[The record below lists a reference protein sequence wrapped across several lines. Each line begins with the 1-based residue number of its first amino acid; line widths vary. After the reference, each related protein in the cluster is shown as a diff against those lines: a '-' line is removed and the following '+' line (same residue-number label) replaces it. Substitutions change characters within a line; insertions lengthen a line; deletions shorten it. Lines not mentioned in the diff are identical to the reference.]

1 MQREDGASALHEL
14 EELRRQNAELRA
26 ENARLRGGSGAAPA
40 KPGEASPSL
49 GERED
54 LILESA
60 TGYAILTTDQDGILT
75 SWSEGARVIH
85 GWNRDEVLGRNAR
98 LIFTPEDQEA
108 GAPEEEMRTAASR
121 GSAED
126 ERWHMRKDGS
136 RFFATGLLMLLRD
149 GSGGFVKVLRDRTEQ
164 LHAERNQL
172 RRLEQMKALAEA
184 ARAIMSAVDL
194 ATTLDAITVAARDII
209 GAHQAICSTTR
220 DADWSQAVTAVSLSE
235 KYAAWKSYDKA
246 PDGSGIYAWICQG
259 NRTIRMTQAE
269 LESHPRWRG
278 FGEHAKEHPAM
289 RGWLATALVGSD
301 GRNLGLIQLS
311 DKIEGEFN
319 EVDEAIIVQL
329 AQFAA
334 SAVERSQAG
343 DELRAS
349 AEFTDRILESSSD
362 CIKVLDL
369 DGKLQFMSAGGQAVM
384 EIDDFEAFKG
394 CPWPEFWSGPDR
406 DAAIASIE
414 AAKAG
419 GMGRFQGYTPT
430 AKGTPRWWD
439 VVVTPI
445 NGPDGRPDRL
455 LSVSRDQTK
464 ERLAQEAVRGSEAR
478 LRNVFAI
485 QTVGMMFWSK
495 NFELTEVNDA
505 FLRITG
511 FSREEALGKTWQE
524 LTPEEFHPAS
534 WQAVRELITRGES
547 TPYEKQYVRKDG
559 SRWWGLFAAR
569 RIGDEVVE
577 FVLDISGRKQAEA
590 ELRQSE
596 ARFRAAVEAVQGV
609 LWTNNAR
616 GEMAGEQP
624 GWAALTGQTREE
636 YQGFGW
642 AKAVHPD
649 DAQASID
656 GWNEAV
662 RERRTFVLEHRVRR
676 RDGEWRRFS
685 IRAIPAFDAN
695 GQIREWVGVHTDITD
710 LRDREDE
717 LRELNATLEQRV
729 TQAIAERDRT
739 WNNSQDLL
747 LVLDTQGT
755 LRATN
760 PAWSTILG
768 WRSDELHERSY
779 LDVIHPDD
787 HGTSRNALA
796 AAAQGP
802 LPSFET
808 RMLHRDGGIR
818 WIAWVAAPEGE
829 LIYASGRDVTE
840 ERRKEEALMAAQE
853 ALRQA
858 QKMEAIGQLTGGVA
872 HDFNNLLTIIRS
884 SVDFLRRRELP
895 EERRLRYV
903 DAIADTVERASKLT
917 RQLLAFA
924 RRQALKP
931 EVFDVADRIRG
942 IADMLRTIVGSRI
955 EIVTEIE
962 CERCHVEAD
971 VSQFETAL
979 VNMTVNAR
987 DAMDGEGTLTLRVEG
1002 LSHMPPIRGHGG
1014 GAGTFAAV
1022 SIRDR
1027 GAGIPS
1033 DQLPHI
1039 FEPFFTTK
1047 EVGKGTGLGL
1057 SQVYGFAKQS
1067 GGDVAVVS
1075 EVGRGTTFT
1084 LYLPRVEAEPDEEDA
1099 GALFGPG
1106 PAEHGRGRRVLVV
1119 EDNVEVGRFSTQ
1131 TLQDLGYETA
1141 WAANGDEALELLEKT
1156 GAGFDV
1162 VFSDVVMP
1170 GIGGVEL
1177 GHEIRRRYP
1186 GLPVVLTSGYSHVL
1200 AEEGRHGFELLHKPY
1215 AADELSRVLRRV
1227 AQRERRPVRSSG
1239 G

>member
-1 MQREDGASALHEL
+1 MQREDGASAIHEL
-14 EELRRQNAELRA
+14 EELRRQNDALKA
-26 ENARLRGGSGAAPA
+26 ENARLRSAFKAAPS
-40 KPGEASPSL
+40 KPGEAQPSTV
-49 GERED
+49 ERED

-60 TGYAILTTDQDGILT
+60 TGYAIFTTDQDGILT
-75 SWSEGARVIH
+75 SWNEGARLIH
-85 GWNRDEVLGRNAR
+85 GWNKEEVLGRHAR
-98 LIFTPEDQEA
+98 LIFTPEDREA
-108 GAPEEEMRTAASR
+108 GAPEEEMRLAASR

-126 ERWHMRKDGS
+126 ERWHMRKDGA
-136 RFFATGLLMLLRD
+136 RFFATGLLMPLRD
-149 GSGGFVKVLRDRTEQ
+149 GSGGFVKILRDRTDQ

-172 RRLEQMKALAEA
+172 RRLQQMKALAEA
-184 ARAIMSAVDL
+184 ARAIMGAADL

-220 DADWSQAVTAVSLSE
+220 GPDWSQAVTAVSLSD
-235 KYAAWKSYDKA
+235 KYAAWRSYDKA
-246 PDGSGIYAWICQG
+246 PDGSGVYAWICEG

-269 LESHPRWRG
+269 LEAHPRWRG
-278 FGEHAKEHPAM
+278 FGKHAKEHPAM
-289 RGWLATALVGSD
+289 RGWLATALVGGD
-301 GRNLGLIQLS
+301 GKNLGLIQLS
-311 DKIEGEFN
+311 DKIEGEFD
-319 EVDEAIIVQL
+319 EVDEAILVQL

-334 SAVERSQAG
+334 SAIERSQAG
-343 DELRAS
+343 DELRAN

-369 DGKLQFMSAGGQAVM
+369 DGRLQFMSAGGQAVM
-384 EIDDFEAFKG
+384 EIDDFELFKG
-394 CPWPEFWSGPDR
+394 CPWPEFWSGSDR
-406 DAAIASIE
+406 DAAAAAIE
-414 AAKAG
+414 AARAG
-419 GMGRFQGYTPT
+419 GVGRFQGFAPT

-445 NGPDGRPDRL
+445 NGSDGRPDRL

-485 QTVGMMFWSK
+485 QTVGVVFWSR
-495 NFELTEVNDA
+495 EYRLTEVNDA
-505 FLRITG
+505 FLSMTG
-511 FSREEALGKTWQE
+511 FSRGEALGKTWQE

-534 WQAVRELITRGES
+534 WQAVSEVAARGES
-547 TPYEKQYVRKDG
+547 TPFEKQYFRKDG

-569 RIGDEVVE
+569 KIGDEVVE
-577 FVLDISGRKQAEA
+577 FVLNISGRKQTET
-590 ELRQSE
+590 ELRKSE
-596 ARFRAAVEAVQGV
+596 ARFRAAVEAVEGV

-616 GEMAGEQP
+616 GEMVGEQP
-624 GWAALTGQTREE
+624 GWAALTGQTCEE
-636 YQGFGW
+636 YQGLGW

-656 GWNEAV
+656 AWNEAV
-662 RERRTFVLEHRVRR
+662 RERKTFVLEHRVRR

-695 GQIREWVGVHTDITD
+695 GEIREWVGVHTDITELRARENE
-710 LRDREDE
+710 LRD
-717 LRELNATLEQRV
+717 LNATLEQRV

-747 LVLDTQGT
+747 LVLDMQGV

-768 WRSDELHERSY
+768 WMPDELSGRGY
-779 LDVIHPDD
+779 LDLTHPDD
-787 HGTSRNALA
+787 HDISRKALA
-796 AAAQGP
+796 AASQGP
-802 LPSFET
+802 LPSFEI
-808 RMLHRDGGIR
+808 RLLHRDGSLR
-818 WIAWVAAPEGE
+818 RIAWVAAPEGG

-840 ERRKEEALMAAQE
+840 ERRKEEALTAAQD

-931 EVFDVADRIRG
+931 EVFDIADRIRS
-942 IADMLRTIVGSRI
+942 ITDMLRTIVGSRI

-979 VNMTVNAR
+979 VNMAVNAR
-987 DAMDGEGTLTLRVEG
+987 DAMDGEGVLTLRIEG
-1002 LSHMPPIRGHGG
+1002 LGHMPPIRGHGG
-1014 GAGTFAAV
+1014 GAGAFAAV
-1022 SIRDR
+1022 SIADT
-1027 GAGIPS
+1027 GAGISP

-1067 GGDVAVVS
+1067 GGDVAVAS
-1075 EVGRGTTFT
+1075 EVGRGTTFV
-1084 LYLPRVEAEPDEEDA
+1084 LYLPRVEAEPDEEDS
-1099 GALFGPG
+1099 GALYGSG

-1119 EDNVEVGRFSTQ
+1119 EDNIEVGRFSTQ
-1131 TLQDLGYETA
+1131 TLQDLGYETT

-1177 GHEIRRRYP
+1177 GQEIRRRYP

-1227 AQRERRPVRSSG
+1227 AQRRRRPGR
-1239 G
+1239 